1 MNSARIRIVTGT
13 TLEGRGGIK
22 TVKLHRVTARESKP
36 AARAEPTE
44 LADTVDQFAREISR
58 TRLLTGPEEA
68 QLGKTMES
76 GQHAERR
83 LGRQQVSPAERA
95 RLTAQIHE
103 VEQARAKLIES
114 NLRLVFSVAKRYRD
128 MGIPFSDLIQEGNAG
143 LIHAVDK
150 FDYKRGFKFSTYA
163 TWWIRQSVVRAIAGQ
178 GRLIRLPV
186 HHWEKINR
194 MRRVSQQLTQ
204 ELGRKPSN
212 DEIAEELHISPLK
225 LERLLNSA
233 DQPLSLEMPI
243 GEDADTTLGEFIPD
257 DETPGPDEMA
267 LRQQVRTDI
276 TGVLTTLS
284 QREQQVLGLRFGLQ
298 DGRAHTLEE
307 VGKVLGKTR
316 ERIRQIESKA
326 LRKLRHP
333 SRSRRLR
340 GYLAN

>member
-1 MNSARIRIVTGT
+1 MR
-13 TLEGRGGIK
+13 
-22 TVKLHRVTARESKP
+22 LHRLASRGLPS
-36 AARAEPTE
+36 AARTEPID
-44 LADTVDQFAREISR
+44 LMDAVDQFAREISR
-58 TRLLTGPEEA
+58 TRLLTAAEEI
-68 QLGKTMES
+68 QLGKTMET
-76 GQHAERR
+76 GKQAERR
-83 LGRQQVSPAERA
+83 LGRQQTRPAERD
-95 RLTAQIHE
+95 RLTRLVHE
-103 VEQARAKLIES
+103 GEQARARLIES

-212 DEIAEELHISPLK
+212 AEIAEERHTAPHK

-233 DQPLSLEMPI
+233 DQLLSLEMPI
-243 GEDADTTLGEFIPD
+243 GEDEDTTLGEFIPD

-276 TGVLTTLS
+276 SGALTTLS
-284 QREQQVLGLRFGLQ
+284 QREQQVLNLRFGLQ
-298 DGRAHTLEE
+298 DGRARTLEE
-307 VGKVLGKTR
+307 VGQVLGKTR